1 MTGLMVL
8 PSELQAPV
16 DDGACRH
23 LEGMALPDIRL
34 SNHSGQLVNLSL
46 LSGRSIVFVYPMTG
60 HPDKPLPSG

>member
-1 MTGLMVL
+1 MMTDLMVL

-34 SNHSGQLVNLSL
+34 SNHSGQSVNLPL
-46 LSGRSIVFVYPMTG
+46 LPGSSIV
-60 HPDKPLPSG
+60 DLL

>member
-23 LEGMALPDIRL
+23 LEGMASADIRL
-34 SNHSGQLVNLSL
+34 SADSGRLVNLCL
-46 LSGRSIVFVYPMTG
+46 LSGRSIL
-60 HPDKPLPSG
+60 DLL